1 MATPTKTITTPIAQ
15 NHTSTGNITLPWFVQ
30 HTEYNPTGATFKP
43 LVNGKEAFG
52 AVYDAIH
59 DAKHSV
65 DIICWGFQPSMY
77 FRRGEAGAKTIGS
90 LLVQKGKENVKVR
103 LLCWHD
109 DWYVSQWGENN
120 MPGYSM
126 QTWIKAL
133 TPDWVY
139 KKASLMS
146 RDYQTTNQRIYDT
159 FWYYCANLNNVSM
172 TGSWHESLQRKVN
185 WLTHYPLTFSNV
197 EFATRDFDLKARVE
211 NAWRLYMRGKD
222 STRDTRTK
230 VMNAGLTAIVTPTH
244 HQKMV
249 LIDYEDPSLATGFVM
264 GHNMLD
270 QYWDKDDHSA
280 TRNEPDQGRCG
291 PFPWQDISSRVTG
304 PILQYL
310 NANFCQAWDAATG
323 QSLGKARAGMEKRL
337 TMRVGPD
344 AGAAVMAQIVRTK
357 SKQST
362 SKGVVT
368 DIGAM
373 YLQAANNATKYVF
386 IQNQYFRWVPLADQ
400 IKEAVQQQIKGGRD
414 PGYHGPIHLFVIT
427 NSSDEGVGPGSFN
440 TYRMLDALGQSNSI
454 PGVVRELNKQSLEVQ
469 QKALEAKL
477 AAEQAAEQKIAT
489 QGVDYTSSAVQGVM
503 TFIQE
508 SRLRQQDLQQQIN
521 DLKRQS
527 QAIADKTS
535 DQDKLEKD
543 DTNKVDIP
551 TRDITGLKV
560 HVCTLVAPDSPAG
573 GWVPVY
579 VHAKL
584 MTVDDAFT
592 TIGSANINSRSME
605 GDSELN
611 ICTEQQD
618 LAKSLRLQL
627 WNLHAG
633 NDAGDQAD
641 PVKAFKTWG
650 EIISRNKVRKNHN
663 ATPIASLVGF
673 LRTSTSINRSD

>member
-1 MATPTKTITTPIAQ
+1 MATPNKPITTPIALNQ
-15 NHTSTGNITLPWFVQ
+15 TNTGNITLQWFVQ
-30 HTEYNPTGATFKP
+30 NTEYKPTWATFRP
-43 LVNGKEAFG
+43 LVNGEEAFG
-52 AVYDAIH
+52 AVYDAIR
-59 DAKHSV
+59 DAQHSV

-77 FRRGEAGAKTIGS
+77 FKRGHGVTRIIGS

-103 LLCWHD
+103 ILCWHD

-126 QTWIKAL
+126 QTWLKAL
-133 TPDWVY
+133 APDWIY
-139 KKASLMS
+139 KKFPLMT
-146 RDYQTTNQRIYDT
+146 RDYQTIAERIYDT

-172 TGSWHESLQRKVN
+172 AGSWQEAFKRKLD
-185 WLTHYPLTFSNV
+185 WLAHYPLTFSNV

-211 NAWRLYMRGKD
+211 NAFRLYLHGKD
-222 STRDTRTK
+222 SARDNRTK
-230 VMNAGLTAIVTPTH
+230 VTNAGLTAIATPTH

-249 LIDYEDPSLATGFVM
+249 LIDYEEPNLATGFVM
-264 GHNMLD
+264 GHNMLE
-270 QYWDKDDHSA
+270 QYWDKDDHSCKHQ
-280 TRNEPDQGRCG
+280 EPDQGRSG

-304 PILQYL
+304 PILEHL

-323 QSLGKARAGMEKRL
+323 QSLGKARAGMGQRL
-337 TMRVGPD
+337 KMRVGSD
-344 AGAAVMAQIVRTK
+344 AGTTVMAQIVRTK

-373 YLQAANNATKYVF
+373 YLQAVNNATKYVF

-400 IKEAVQQQIKGGRD
+400 IKEAVKQQIKAGRD

-440 TYRMLDALGQSNSI
+440 TYRMLDALGQSNSV
-454 PGVVRELNKQSLEVQ
+454 PGIVRELNKESLEAQ
-469 QKALEAKL
+469 QKELEAKL
-477 AAEQAAEQKIAT
+477 AAEQADERKIES
-489 QGVDYTSSAVQGVM
+489 QGVDFTSSSVQGVM

-508 SRLRQQDLQQQIN
+508 SRFRQQDLQQKIN
-521 DLKRQS
+521 DIKSQS
-527 QAIADKTS
+527 QAIANKTR
-535 DQDKLEKD
+535 DQEKLEKD
-543 DTNKVDIP
+543 DTEKVDVP
-551 TRDITGLKV
+551 TANVTGLKV
-560 HVCTLVAPDSPAG
+560 HVCTLVAPDSPPG
-573 GWVPVY
+573 GWAPVY

-618 LAKSLRLQL
+618 VTKALRLQL
-627 WNLHAG
+627 WRLHTG
-633 NDAGDQAD
+633 NAD
-641 PVKAFKTWG
+641 DLEDPAKAFKTWSN
-650 EIISRNKVRKNHN
+650 IISQNKINKNRKM
-663 ATPIASLVGF
+663 APEASLVGF
-673 LRTSTSINRSD
+673 LRTSNEINRSD